1 MKIENSLSSKATS
14 LHPDKCVSSGPR
26 IVMIALSALLLSS
39 CLFMTSGCASRYVV
53 VTTNGTQ
60 ITSKGK
66 PKLVNGYY
74 RFEDVLGQ
82 QMVLPSGRVREI
94 SPASMADDDDEGSIF
109 TPQTRPV
116 R

>member
-1 MKIENSLSSKATS
+1 MKTEISHSSNATS
-14 LHPDKCVSSGPR
+14 LRPNNCGSSGPR
-26 IVMIALSALLLSS
+26 IAMAILPALLVSF
-39 CLFMTSGCASRYVV
+39 CLFLTTGCSNRYVV

-74 RFEDVLGQ
+74 RFEDVLGR

-94 SPASMADDDDEGSIF
+94 SPASMADDDEGGIF
-109 TPQTRPV
+109 TPQTQSGR
-116 R
+116 

>member
-1 MKIENSLSSKATS
+1 MKTENSIPPHSTS
-14 LHPDKCVSSGPR
+14 FNPDKCGTSGPR
-26 IVMIALSALLLSS
+26 IAMKVLSALLLSS
-39 CLFMTSGCASRYVV
+39 CLFLTSGCASRYVV

-60 ITSKGK
+60 ITSRGK

-74 RFEDVLGQ
+74 RFEDVQGQ

-94 SPASMADDDDEGSIF
+94 SPASMMDDDDEGGIF